1 MRREGGISKN
11 TKQDQKRSVENV
23 TLPLLLKKNAL
34 RFGDRKVA
42 LREKE
47 FGIWQTVT
55 WQRYWDNVK
64 YFALGLYQ
72 LGFKKGDKLSVI
84 GDNRPEWF
92 YSELAAQSL
101 GGAAVGIYP
110 DSHLEQ
116 VEYIINHSDSTLV
129 VAGDQEQADK
139 ILTIKDRCPGIRK
152 LIVDDPK
159 GMRNYD
165 DPLLIFFKDVQGL
178 GMSLAEKE
186 PNLFDRMIDSLSAE
200 DVGWIG
206 YTSGTTGLPKGSM
219 ITHRNMVSAG
229 ILLDE
234 VDKAKETDNYVSFL
248 PIPWIG
254 EQHYAI
260 YWSLVSGFTVN
271 FPEKVETTQQDMRE
285 IAPDIMLA
293 PPRIWEK
300 MCSDVQV
307 KIQDAAWI
315 KRKAYEFFLSVGY
328 RVIDFRLGKKKP
340 PAYLSFL
347 NWLGYWLL
355 FRSLKNY
362 LGLARV
368 RHVYTGGA
376 PLGPEI
382 FKMFQALDVNIKQ
395 AYGMT
400 ELSGGVII
408 HRTDEI
414 RLDTVGKPLPGLE
427 VKVTDDGE
435 MLFKGATNFIGY
447 YKNPEATKKALED
460 GWFHTGDAAI
470 IDDDGQVIIVDR
482 MGDVM
487 KLADGS
493 KFSPQ
498 LIENKLKF
506 SPYIIDAIVIG
517 QEKPFIAAM
526 ISIDMKNVGKWAEN
540 NQLPYTTFTDLSQK
554 ERVYELINGEIKKIN
569 QTLPKVAQVK
579 RFVLLYKELDAD
591 DEELTRTRK
600 VRRGFVA
607 EKYKDLIVALYQDK
621 NELEVVSNIRYR
633 DGKEFQMKTK
643 VRIEDVES

>member
-1 MRREGGISKN
+1 M
-11 TKQDQKRSVENV
+11 ENL
-23 TLPLLLKKNAL
+23 TLPLLLRKNAL
-34 RFGDRKVA
+34 RFGDTKVA
-42 LREKE
+42 LREKD

-55 WQRYWDNVK
+55 WREYWDNVRNL
-64 YFALGLYQ
+64 ALGLHQ
-72 LGFKKGDKLSVI
+72 LGFQKGDKLSVI
-84 GDNRPEWF
+84 ADNGPEWF

-101 GGAAVGIYP
+101 GGAVVGIYP

-116 VEYIINHSDSTLV
+116 VEFIINHSDSTFV

-139 ILTIKDRCPGIRK
+139 ILAIKDKCPGIKK
-152 LIVDDPK
+152 LIVNDPK

-165 DPLLIFFKDVQGL
+165 DPLLFFLKDIQKSGI
-178 GMSLAEKE
+178 SLAEKE
-186 PNLFDRMIDSLSAE
+186 PRLFDSMVDGISA
-200 DVGWIG
+200 DDMGWIG

-219 ITHRNMVSAG
+219 ITHRNMTSAG

-234 VDKAKETDNYVSFL
+234 VDNAKETDNYVSFL
-248 PIPWIG
+248 PLSWIG

-260 YWSLVSGFTVN
+260 YWSLAKGFTVN

-285 IAPDIMLA
+285 IAPEIMLA

-307 KIQDAAWI
+307 KIQDASWI
-315 KRKAYEFFLSVGY
+315 KRKVYESVLSVGY
-328 RVIDFRLGKKKP
+328 RIIDFKLNKKNP
-340 PAYLSFL
+340 PAYLKFL
-347 NWLGYWLL
+347 KWAGYWLL

-382 FKMFQALDVNIKQ
+382 FKMFQALDINIKQ

-414 RLDTVGKPLPGLE
+414 RLDTVGKPLPGLQ
-427 VKVTDDGE
+427 VKVTDEGE
-435 MLFKGATNFIGY
+435 MLFKGDTTFIGY
-447 YKNPEATKKALED
+447 YKNPEATKKALTD

-470 IDDDGQVIIVDR
+470 VDEDGQVVIIDR

-517 QEKPFIAAM
+517 QDRPFIAAM
-526 ISIDMKNVGKWAEN
+526 ISIDMNNVGKWAEN
-540 NQLPYTTFTDLSQK
+540 NQLPYTTFADLSQK
-554 ERVYELINGEIKKIN
+554 ERVYELIERETAKIN
-569 QTLPKVAQVK
+569 KTLPKVAQVK

-600 VRRGFVA
+600 VRRSFVS
-607 EKYKDLIVALYQDK
+607 EKYKDLIVALYGDK
-621 NELEVVSNIRYR
+621 KELEVELNIRYR
-633 DGKEFQMKTK
+633 DGKEFQMKTM
-643 VRIEDVES
+643 VRVQHVES

>member
-1 MRREGGISKN
+1 M
-11 TKQDQKRSVENV
+11 ENL
-23 TLPLLLKKNAL
+23 TLPLLLRKNAL
-34 RFGDRKVA
+34 RFGDTKVA
-42 LREKE
+42 LREKD

-55 WQRYWDNVK
+55 WREYWDNVRNL
-64 YFALGLYQ
+64 ALGLHQ
-72 LGFKKGDKLSVI
+72 LGFQKGDKLSVI
-84 GDNRPEWF
+84 ADNGPEWF

-101 GGAAVGIYP
+101 GGAVVGVYP

-116 VEYIINHSDSTLV
+116 VEFIINHSDSTFV

-139 ILTIKDRCPGIRK
+139 ILAIKDKCPGIKK
-152 LIVDDPK
+152 LIVNDPK

-165 DPLLIFFKDVQGL
+165 DPLLFFLKDIQKSGI
-178 GMSLAEKE
+178 SLAEKE
-186 PNLFDRMIDSLSAE
+186 PGLFDSMVDRLSA
-200 DVGWIG
+200 DDMGWIG

-219 ITHRNMVSAG
+219 ITHRNMTSAG

-234 VDKAKETDNYVSFL
+234 VDNAKETDNYVSFL
-248 PIPWIG
+248 PLSWIG

-260 YWSLVSGFTVN
+260 YWSLAKGFTVN

-285 IAPDIMLA
+285 IAPEIMLA

-307 KIQDAAWI
+307 KIQDASWI
-315 KRKAYEFFLSVGY
+315 KRKVYESVLSVGY
-328 RVIDFRLGKKKP
+328 RIIDFKLNKKNP
-340 PAYLSFL
+340 PAYLKFL
-347 NWLGYWLL
+347 KWAGYWLL

-382 FKMFQALDVNIKQ
+382 FKMFQALDINIKQ

-427 VKVTDDGE
+427 VKITDEGE
-435 MLFKGATNFIGY
+435 MLFKGDTNFTGY
-447 YKNPEATKKALED
+447 YKNPEATKKALTG

-470 IDDDGQVIIVDR
+470 VDEDGQVIIIDR

-517 QEKPFIAAM
+517 QDRPFIAAM
-526 ISIDMKNVGKWAEN
+526 ISIDMNNVGKWAEN
-540 NQLPYTTFTDLSQK
+540 NQLPYTTFADLSQK
-554 ERVYELINGEIKKIN
+554 ERVYELIERETAKIN
-569 QTLPKVAQVK
+569 KTLPKVAQVK

-600 VRRGFVA
+600 VRRSFVS
-607 EKYKDLIVALYQDK
+607 EKYKDLIGALYGDK
-621 NELEVVSNIRYR
+621 KELEVELNIRYR
-633 DGKEFQMKTK
+633 DGKEFQMKTM
-643 VRIEDVES
+643 VRVQHVES

>member
-1 MRREGGISKN
+1 
-11 TKQDQKRSVENV
+11 VENL
-23 TLPLLLKKNAL
+23 TLPLLLRKNAL
-34 RFGDRKVA
+34 RFGDTKVA
-42 LREKE
+42 LREKD

-55 WQRYWDNVK
+55 WREYWDNVRNL
-64 YFALGLYQ
+64 ALGLHQ
-72 LGFKKGDKLSVI
+72 LGFQKGDKLSVI
-84 GDNRPEWF
+84 ADNGPEWF

-101 GGAAVGIYP
+101 GGAVVGVYP

-116 VEYIINHSDSTLV
+116 VEFIINHSDSTFV

-139 ILTIKDRCPGIRK
+139 ILAIKDKCPGIKK
-152 LIVDDPK
+152 LIVNDPK

-165 DPLLIFFKDVQGL
+165 DPLLFFLKDIQKSGI
-178 GMSLAEKE
+178 SLAEKE
-186 PNLFDRMIDSLSAE
+186 PRLFDSMVDGISA
-200 DVGWIG
+200 DDMGWIG

-219 ITHRNMVSAG
+219 ITHRNMTSAG

-234 VDKAKETDNYVSFL
+234 VDNAKETDNYVSFL
-248 PIPWIG
+248 PLSWIG

-260 YWSLVSGFTVN
+260 YWSLAKGFTVN

-285 IAPDIMLA
+285 IAPEIMLA

-315 KRKAYEFFLSVGY
+315 KRKVYESVLSVGY
-328 RVIDFRLGKKKP
+328 RIIDFKLNKKNP
-340 PAYLSFL
+340 PAYLKFL
-347 NWLGYWLL
+347 KWAGYWLL

-382 FKMFQALDVNIKQ
+382 FKMFQALDINIKQ

-427 VKVTDDGE
+427 VKITDEGE
-435 MLFKGATNFIGY
+435 MLFKGDTNFTGY
-447 YKNPEATKKALED
+447 YKNPEATKKALTG

-470 IDDDGQVIIVDR
+470 VDEDGQVIIIDR

-517 QEKPFIAAM
+517 QDRPFIAAM
-526 ISIDMKNVGKWAEN
+526 ISIDMNNVGKWAEN
-540 NQLPYTTFTDLSQK
+540 NQLPYTTFADLSQK
-554 ERVYELINGEIKKIN
+554 ERVYELIERETAKIN
-569 QTLPKVAQVK
+569 KTLPKVAQVK

-600 VRRGFVA
+600 VRRSFVS
-607 EKYKDLIVALYQDK
+607 EKYKDLIGALYGDK
-621 NELEVVSNIRYR
+621 KELEVELNIRYR
-633 DGKEFQMKTK
+633 DGKEFQMKTM
-643 VRIEDVES
+643 VRVQHVES

>member
-1 MRREGGISKN
+1 M
-11 TKQDQKRSVENV
+11 ENL
-23 TLPLLLKKNAL
+23 TLPLFLRRNAL
-34 RFGDRKVA
+34 RFGDGKVA
-42 LREKE
+42 LREKD

-55 WQRYWDNVK
+55 WREYWDNVRNL
-64 YFALGLYQ
+64 ALGLHQ
-72 LGFKKGDKLSVI
+72 IGFQKGDKLSVI
-84 GDNRPEWF
+84 ADNGPEWF

-101 GGAAVGIYP
+101 GGAVVGVYP

-116 VEYIINHSDSTLV
+116 VEFIINHSDSTFV

-139 ILTIKDRCPGIRK
+139 ILAIKDKCPGIKK
-152 LIVDDPK
+152 LIVNDPK

-165 DPLLIFFKDVQGL
+165 DPLLVFLKDVQKSGI
-178 GMSLAEKE
+178 SLAEKE
-186 PNLFDRMIDSLSAE
+186 PRLFDSLVDSISA
-200 DVGWIG
+200 DDMGWIG

-219 ITHRNMVSAG
+219 ITHRNMTSAG

-234 VDKAKETDNYVSFL
+234 VDNAKETDNYVSFL
-248 PIPWIG
+248 PLSWIG

-260 YWSLVSGFTVN
+260 YWSLAKGFTVN

-285 IAPDIMLA
+285 IAPEIMLA

-328 RVIDFRLGKKKP
+328 RIIDFKLNKENP
-340 PAYLSFL
+340 PAYLKFL
-347 NWLGYWLL
+347 KWAGYWLL

-382 FKMFQALDVNIKQ
+382 FKMFQALDINIKQ

-427 VKVTDDGE
+427 VKITDEGE
-435 MLFKGATNFIGY
+435 MLFRGDTNFIGY
-447 YKNPEATKKALED
+447 YKNPEATKKALTD

-470 IDDDGQVIIVDR
+470 VDEDGQVIIIDR

-517 QEKPFIAAM
+517 QDRPFISAM
-526 ISIDMKNVGKWAEN
+526 ISIDMNNVGKWAEN
-540 NQLPYTTFTDLSQK
+540 NQLPYTTFADLSQK
-554 ERVYELINGEIKKIN
+554 ERVYELIERETAKIN
-569 QTLPKVAQVK
+569 KTLPRIAQVK

-600 VRRGFVA
+600 VRRSFVS
-607 EKYKDLIVALYQDK
+607 EKYKDLIGALYGDK
-621 NELEVVSNIRYR
+621 KELEVELNIRYR
-633 DGKEFQMKTK
+633 DGKEFQMKTM
-643 VRIEDVES
+643 VRVQHVES

>member
-1 MRREGGISKN
+1 M
-11 TKQDQKRSVENV
+11 ENV